1 MKKVL
6 IGLLLFMCP
15 FIMVNAECD
24 MTKHQQYA
32 AYAKNISLD
41 NDYIASK
48 KTYKITLYNVIKGLS
63 VKYNGYLYHPDEN
76 NQVVFE
82 NIAQGKNVLLYI
94 YGESGCT
101 SQVHTI
107 SVNAPYFNI
116 FYGSDICDGYEGK
129 ITQCTERFTSTEVT
143 EKIVKQA
150 IKNYENSIKP
160 TPDPKDPEEISFAK
174 IFKAIVDFGVHWGIK
189 ILLAVVTIILSITFF
204 RSKLRK
210 IEHGI

>member
-1 MKKVL
+1 MCCKCVKRTVEL
-6 IGLLLFMCP
+6 VIYTSKDANGNIVIITSQYSSTTGNHGTTGTTNTSYSGLMETSAGGNL
-15 FIMVNAECD
+15 VVDEDVAEINVKD
-24 MTKHQQYA
+24 HIYA
-32 AYAKNISLD
+32 MD

-82 NIAQGKNVLLYI
+82 DIAQGKNVLLYI

-116 FYGSDICDGYEGK
+116 FYGK
-129 ITQCTERFTSTEVT
+129 
-143 EKIVKQA
+143 KQVFMQF
-150 IKNYENSIKP
+150 P
-160 TPDPKDPEEISFAK
+160 LIS
-174 IFKAIVDFGVHWGIK
+174 
-189 ILLAVVTIILSITFF
+189 
-204 RSKLRK
+204 
-210 IEHGI
+210 